1 MYKIA
6 VIGDK
11 SSIIGFKTAGFDV
24 YPVNDSEK
32 AANTLK
38 KIVKEQY
45 GVIYITEH
53 MAAKN
58 MDLIASLTEDSL
70 QTIILIPG
78 VKGSMGIALQ
88 GVKNSV
94 ERAVGADILFK
105 D

>member
-1 MYKIA
+1 
-6 VIGDK
+6 
-11 SSIIGFKTAGFDV
+11 
-24 YPVNDSEK
+24 
-32 AANTLK
+32 
-38 KIVKEQY
+38 
-45 GVIYITEH
+45 
-53 MAAKN
+53 
-58 MDLIASLTEDSL
+58 LIASLTEDSL